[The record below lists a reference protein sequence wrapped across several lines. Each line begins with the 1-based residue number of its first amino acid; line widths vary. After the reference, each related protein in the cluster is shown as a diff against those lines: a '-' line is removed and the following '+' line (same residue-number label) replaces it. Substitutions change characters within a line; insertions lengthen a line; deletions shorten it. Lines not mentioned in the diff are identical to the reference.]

1 MTAFHDDD
9 VLVTTTNGIVR
20 GSHDGDTLRWLGI
33 PYAADPTGDL
43 RFRAPEPHA
52 NWEGVRDALAFGNI
66 APQVP
71 TKLIPIPTGVN
82 IAEDCL
88 NLNVWVPRE
97 AGEKS
102 ATTDKT
108 GKRPV
113 MLWVHGGAYFVGFSA
128 QKMYYA
134 RALSEASGAIIITV
148 NYRLGALGFLDFSA
162 YGDAEH
168 PFDTN
173 LGLRDIVAALRW
185 TQDNIAAF
193 GGDPDDVTLF
203 GESAGGGCVT
213 TLMTSPYAKGLFH
226 KAIAQSSPVTSVYG
240 VDRAKSIA
248 DMYLKIVGIEPDA
261 AKTQLRSMDAH
272 DLAAPTLKLLNE
284 VATSTPGAVAFAPV
298 IDGDIVPEAPIDVF
312 REGREMR
319 IPLVIGTNHD
329 ETSLFKLMKSPLMP
343 MHESTIQEMFDQ
355 VLSER
360 PELAHLEGDITAAY
374 PDYPKQKGAMEISR
388 DAGFR
393 MPSIWAAEAHSKNA
407 PTWMYRFD
415 QAPPLVRFLGI
426 GASHAAELP
435 YVFGTLPDKVRAT
448 DIGFRFGGLRE
459 AHAVSKRVQAHWA
472 AFAQTGDPA
481 TADLPWP
488 RYDEATRATLII
500 DGTDRVENDPDGD
513 VRKAWGEEPI
523 GIR

>member
-1 MTAFHDDD
+1 
-9 VLVTTTNGIVR
+9 
-20 GSHDGDTLRWLGI
+20 
-33 PYAADPTGDL
+33 
-43 RFRAPEPHA
+43 
-52 NWEGVRDALAFGNI
+52 
-66 APQVP
+66 
-71 TKLIPIPTGVN
+71 
-82 IAEDCL
+82 
-88 NLNVWVPRE
+88 
-97 AGEKS
+97 
-102 ATTDKT
+102 
-108 GKRPV
+108 
-113 MLWVHGGAYFVGFSA
+113 
-128 QKMYYA
+128 
-134 RALSEASGAIIITV
+134 
-148 NYRLGALGFLDFSA
+148 
-162 YGDAEH
+162 
-168 PFDTN
+168 
-173 LGLRDIVAALRW
+173 
-185 TQDNIAAF
+185 
-193 GGDPDDVTLF
+193 
-203 GESAGGGCVT
+203 
-213 TLMTSPYAKGLFH
+213 
-226 KAIAQSSPVTSVYG
+226 
-240 VDRAKSIA
+240 
-248 DMYLKIVGIEPDA
+248 
-261 AKTQLRSMDAH
+261 MDAH
-272 DLAAPTLKLLNE
+272 ELAAPTLKLLNE

-415 QAPPLVRFLGI
+415 QAPPLLRFLGI

-435 YVFGTLPDKVRAT
+435 YVFGTLPDKVRAM

-459 AHAVSKRVQAHWA
+459 AHAVSQRVQAHWA

-481 TADLPWP
+481 TAELPWP
-488 RYDEATRATLII
+488 RYDEATRTTLII

-513 VRKAWGEEPI
+513 VREAWGEEPI